1 VRLTAN
7 VTIYSVLEVLHVYE
21 KWPGTKRNDL
31 DHCLQVTTR
40 DPNTNTAQ
48 YRKKNGYLI

>member
-7 VTIYSVLEVLHVYE
+7 VTIYSVLEVLYE

-31 DHCLQVTTR
+31 DLCLQVTTR